1 MEPGHFAV
9 AAGGEIKLWP
19 VAGAN
24 ELGGHK
30 QNLLAQGLESGVLK
44 LGRQTDAL
52 EPDEIIGE
60 QEQVEVG
67 FIGEEVTCRDVI
79 KGVVALELAN
89 DQFDTARSL

>member
-1 MEPGHFAV
+1 
-9 AAGGEIKLWP
+9 
-19 VAGAN
+19 
-24 ELGGHK
+24 
-30 QNLLAQGLESGVLK
+30 LK